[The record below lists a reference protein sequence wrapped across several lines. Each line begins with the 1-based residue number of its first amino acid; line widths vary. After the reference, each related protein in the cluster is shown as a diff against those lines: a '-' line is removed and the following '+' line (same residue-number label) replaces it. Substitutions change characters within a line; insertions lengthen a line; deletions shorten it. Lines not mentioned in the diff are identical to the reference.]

1 MKFIYCKAIYL
12 SLILAV
18 FFFTDSKAQT
28 NNKAAAVSK
37 FQTGVEVQ
45 WYPAGWLIGP
55 VANYFISPKHILNFR
70 AAINIADRHNWSG
83 LNDDERGTGYGGSVG
98 YRYLFTP
105 AKNSFFIG
113 ARVDLFSTK
122 IKWKNNIG
130 TVQQTS
136 GITTTLVLQPSAE
149 LGYRIMLTNS
159 RWNILFAGG
168 IGEEI
173 NIRTKGRDVG
183 QGGMWLLS
191 VSILHSL

>member
-12 SLILAV
+12 SLIFIF
-18 FFFTDSKAQT
+18 FFFTDSKAQI

-105 AKNSFFIG
+105 AKNSFLIG
-113 ARVDLFSTK
+113 TRVDLFNTK

-130 TVQQTS
+130 TAQQTS
-136 GITTTLVLQPSAE
+136 GTTTTLVLQPSVE
-149 LGYRIMLTNS
+149 LGYRIKLKNQK
-159 RWNILFAGG
+159 WNILFAGG

-173 NIRTKGRDVG
+173 NVRTKGRDVG
-183 QGGMWLLS
+183 QGSMWLLS
-191 VSILHSL
+191 ISILHSL

>member
-12 SLILAV
+12 SLILTV
-18 FFFTDSKAQT
+18 FFFTDSKAQI

-55 VANYFISPKHILNFR
+55 VANYFISPKNILNFR

-105 AKNSFFIG
+105 AKNSFLIG
-113 ARVDLFSTK
+113 ARVDLFNTK

-130 TVQQTS
+130 TAQQTS
-136 GITTTLVLQPSAE
+136 GTTTTLVLQPSAE
-149 LGYRIMLTNS
+149 LGYRIKLTNI

-191 VSILHSL
+191 ISILHSL

>member
-1 MKFIYCKAIYL
+1 MKLIYGKATIAFI
-12 SLILAV
+12 IL
-18 FFFTDSKAQT
+18 TTSSCINTKAQQKT
-28 NNKAAAVSK
+28 MTSAVSK
-37 FQTGVEVQ
+37 FQVGAEVQ

-105 AKNSFFIG
+105 AKNSFLIG
-113 ARVDLFSTK
+113 ARVDLFNTK

-130 TVQQTS
+130 TAQQTS
-136 GITTTLVLQPSAE
+136 GTTTTLVLQPSVE
-149 LGYRIMLTNS
+149 LGYRIKLKNQK
-159 RWNILFAGG
+159 WNILFAGG

-173 NIRTKGRDVG
+173 NVRTKGRDVG

>member
-1 MKFIYCKAIYL
+1 MKFIFGKEIIACI
-12 SLILAV
+12 IFTT
-18 FFFTDSKAQT
+18 FFCINSNAQQKT
-28 NNKAAAVSK
+28 MSSAVSK
-37 FQTGVEVQ
+37 FQVGAEIQ

-55 VANYFISPKHILNFR
+55 VTNYFISPKHILNFR

-105 AKNSFFIG
+105 AKNSFLIG
-113 ARVDLFSTK
+113 ARVDLFNTK

-130 TVQQTS
+130 TTQQIS
-136 GITTTLVLQPSAE
+136 GTTTTLVLQPSGE
-149 LGYRIMLTNS
+149 FGYRIKLKN
-159 RWNILFAGG
+159 RKWNILFAGG